1 MAIRGREMRR
11 GVGTGVRCLA
21 GALAC
26 SGLGVLVPLLD
37 HSALLAHEV
46 AAWHG
51 RHVEAGRV
59 IDEVAEVAAEQVA
72 DGVADLARVVGRAV
86 VSVEGDLEALRR
98 DEDRIGR

>member
-1 MAIRGREMRR
+1 MD
-11 GVGTGVRCLA
+11 LA
-21 GALAC
+21 VTA
-26 SGLGVLVPLLD
+26 PLLD
-37 HSALLAHEV
+37 HSALLAHKV

-51 RHVEAGRV
+51 RPVEAGRV